1 MKEKLRTGSALECL
15 GLEKGTPSG
24 RAHLL
29 SIMRCRRATRIFQQ
43 SLVKLPML
51 SLLFQVLVGDA
62 INSTSQIVLYFV
74 TLTFLGSYELV
85 PPTSAALAT

>member
-29 SIMRCRRATRIFQQ
+29 SIMRCRRARRIFQQ

-51 SLLFQVLVGDA
+51 FRVLVGDA

-74 TLTFLGSYELV
+74 TLTFLGDYELV
-85 PPTSAALAT
+85 PPPRRH